1 MHEGVLILSKKTKEV
16 IFFNKP
22 AQKLL
27 TKFVGVLSEDQNKE
41 NKEKIE
47 DELLENKSESSL
59 TP

>member
-27 TKFVGVLSEDQNKE
+27 KKFVGVLPVGLNKDNE
-41 NKEKIE
+41 IKIE
-47 DELLENKSESSL
+47 NNE
-59 TP
+59 

>member
-27 TKFVGVLSEDQNKE
+27 TKFVGVLSADQSKDNE
-41 NKEKIE
+41 LKIE
-47 DELLENKSESSL
+47 DELLENESESL
-59 TP
+59 TQ

>member
-27 TKFVGVLSEDQNKE
+27 TKFVGVLSEELKKDNKMKIQDEIQEKERE
-41 NKEKIE
+41 NI
-47 DELLENKSESSL
+47 
-59 TP
+59 TR